1 MKEFIYDG
9 TFEGLLTAIFY
20 AFSCKQ
26 QCTIKRNT
34 NYSPS
39 LLAESVDITTE
50 EDKYERVYTSI
61 ELKLN
66 SSTLEN
72 IYNLY
77 LSEYQDSENLILEY
91 LKLCFTYGVK
101 VNLAK
106 NNDIIMKIDKYNQ
119 RVSYE
124 AHRFKGFVRFKE
136 ISPLT
141 YYASIEPDHNILPLL
156 INHFITRFSDQNFI
170 IHDIKREIAIFY
182 DKKDATIIELS
193 KEAGLK
199 LENHKVDS
207 DFEKL
212 WKTFYSSVNI
222 EERKNEKLR
231 RQHMPK
237 RYWSH
242 LTEVK

>member
-20 AFSCKQ
+20 AFSCKE
-26 QCTIKRNT
+26 QCTIKKNI
-34 NYSPS
+34 NYTPS
-39 LLAESVDITTE
+39 LLADNVDVTTE
-50 EDKYERVYTSI
+50 EDKYDRVYTSI
-61 ELKLN
+61 DRKLN

-77 LSEYQDSENLILEY
+77 LSEYTDSEDLILEY
-91 LKLCFTYGVK
+91 LKLSFKYGVK

-106 NNDIIMKIDKYNQ
+106 NNDTIIKVDKYYQ

-124 AHRFKGFVRFKE
+124 AHRFKGFVRFKQ
-136 ISPLT
+136 IGTLT

-156 INHFITRFSDQNFI
+156 INHFSARFSDQNFI

-182 DKKDATIIELS
+182 DKKEAIIMDFS
-193 KEAGLK
+193 KKDGLK
-199 LENHKVDS
+199 LEELKVDS

-237 RYWSH
+237 RYWAH